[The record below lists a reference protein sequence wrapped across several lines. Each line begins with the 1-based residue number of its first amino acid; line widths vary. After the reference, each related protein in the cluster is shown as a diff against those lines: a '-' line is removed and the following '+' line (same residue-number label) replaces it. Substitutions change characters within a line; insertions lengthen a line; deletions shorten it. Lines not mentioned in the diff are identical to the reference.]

1 ERRRLLAVARN
12 DVVVVVVVTGDVRSR
27 GRERIGRDK
36 VAAGA
41 SERSSRSPAAGLQRS
56 RGEFEA
62 RDREEHRAV
71 CPKERDQTAEDLSA
85 LWLGAGCVLV
95 LRKEVSSL
103 RGGNG
108 NEAKNERL
116 RVRWLGSAVTELK
129 GEIAE
134 VLRTRNASEELAERS
149 RMKGE
154 LALLKGDVA
163 AVGRGI
169 RNLGGRIAKI
179 EAVLGT
185 IRVDIAAVKE
195 RFSLLFRTCAD
206 IASQLSSIQI
216 EVKSLRCE
224 SFSTELANS
233 AVQSRRP
240 TRGGEEEGAA
250 EKRGKEEEAER
261 RTTVTV
267 ASRRRFARKRATGRG
282 YWKRKEGQHGT
293 RLKEGYDRLKSLERK
308 VLLAAQ
314 RRTSLEK
321 RVAACESLGHE
332 WSAGVKSLGR
342 RVKAL
347 ERDQVELAGRI
358 SNVTESGEGESLLAR
373 RKEEANESQLGGFVD
388 SLRSLEN
395 AMEANN
401 SLTRR
406 ELTRLGINAARK
418 GAELSLTREEL
429 SNLRRT
435 VQALSVSA
443 SKLQERSDRHEE
455 AIDRLING
463 AVGLSSSSSSSS
475 SNVSNEDETLLFSS
489 FQQLEDRYHL
499 IGSNLTGDCEPTST
513 EDEPADGLRLLEVGG
528 SSSSSRPMLVFCR
541 KGWIVVAR
549 RVDGSLDFDRNWRD
563 YSLGF
568 GSPVSE
574 YWIGN
579 QVLHRLTTTT
589 DDDCTSLR
597 VDMTDIY
604 GERWRAEYQSFR
616 VESEE
621 TGYRLQV
628 RGYSGNATDALSYQ
642 NGMAFSA
649 KDRDMDASATH
660 CARNYRGGWW
670 FSRCQHVNLNGKY
683 SLGLTWFRSDTN
695 QWMSIA
701 SSEMSV
707 RRNFDCRRR
716 RRRRRR
722 RGRSR

>member
-1 ERRRLLAVARN
+1 MRRRKGCWLLRVTLLL
-12 DVVVVVVVTGDVRSR
+12 VVGIVHGDENVSDAIRSL
-27 GRERIGRDK
+27 REQVDALLDHRQQDYN
-36 VAAGA
+36 ALEA
-41 SERSSRSPAAGLQRS
+41 SLK
-56 RGEFEA
+56 
-62 RDREEHRAV
+62 RAIE
-71 CPKERDQTAEDLSA
+71 KNTELF
-85 LWLGAGCVLV
+85 VLKNEIKQ
-95 LRKEVSSL
+95 LRKEVTSL

-224 SFSTELANS
+224 SFSTNLVNS
-233 AVQSRRP
+233 PVQRP
-240 TRGGEEEGAA
+240 TRAGDDDDDDDAEEEEEEEEGGA
-250 EKRGKEEEAER
+250 ETKAGERGKEKEAER
-261 RTTVTV
+261 RTRTGRANDREENSATTTTTTVTRTTTRGSNGEQGTAV
-267 ASRRRFARKRATGRG
+267 ALSRDSLPSRRRFARKHTRSG
-282 YWKRKEGQHGT
+282 YSKRKEGHRT
-293 RLKEGYDRLKSLERK
+293 RLEDRLKSLERK
-308 VLLAAQ
+308 VFLAAQ

-321 RVAACESLGHE
+321 RVAMAAAAAVAACESQE
-332 WSAGVKSLGR
+332 WAGLAKRVKSL
-342 RVKAL
+342 
-347 ERDQVELAGRI
+347 ERAGVELAGRI
-358 SNVTESGEGESLLAR
+358 SNVTESGVFTREVNESLGLR
-373 RKEEANESQLGGFVD
+373 LVD

-429 SNLRRT
+429 GNLRRT

-455 AIDRLING
+455 AIDRLTN
-463 AVGLSSSSSSSS
+463 ASS
-475 SNVSNEDETLLFSS
+475 DESFSS

-499 IGSNLTGDCEPTST
+499 IGRNLTGDCEPTT
-513 EDEPADGLRLLEVGG
+513 EDQPADGLRLLEVGKG
-528 SSSSSRPMLVFCR
+528 GRPMLVFCR
-541 KGWIVVAR
+541 EGWIVVAR
-549 RVDGSLDFDRNWRD
+549 RVDGTLDFDRTWHD

-597 VDMTDIY
+597 IDMTDIY

-621 TGYRLQV
+621 TGYRLEV

-722 RGRSR
+722 SR

>member
-1 ERRRLLAVARN
+1 MRVTLLLAILA
-12 DVVVVVVVTGDVRSR
+12 
-27 GRERIGRDK
+27 
-36 VAAGA
+36 
-41 SERSSRSPAAGLQRS
+41 
-56 RGEFEA
+56 
-62 RDREEHRAV
+62 REEVRGDENVSDAIRSLREQVNALLDHRQQ
-71 CPKERDQTAEDLSA
+71 DYNA
-85 LWLGAGCVLV
+85 LEASLKRAIEKNTELFVLKNEIKQ
-95 LRKEVSSL
+95 LRKEVTSL

-224 SFSTELANS
+224 SFSTNLVNS
-233 AVQSRRP
+233 PVQRP
-240 TRGGEEEGAA
+240 TRGGEEEGGA
-250 EKRGKEEEAER
+250 ETKAGERGKEEEAER
-261 RTTVTV
+261 RTRTNDREPTISVTTTRGSNGEQGTAV
-267 ASRRRFARKRATGRG
+267 AVSHDLLPSRRRFARKHTRG
-282 YWKRKEGQHGT
+282 AYSKRKKGHRT
-293 RLKEGYDRLKSLERK
+293 RLDDRLKSLERK
-308 VLLAAQ
+308 VFLAAQ
-314 RRTSLEK
+314 RRASLEK
-321 RVAACESLGHE
+321 RVAAACESQE
-332 WSAGVKSLGR
+332 WAGLAK
-342 RVKAL
+342 RVKTL
-347 ERDQVELAGRI
+347 ERAHVELAGRI
-358 SNVTESGEGESLLAR
+358 SNVTESGVFTREVNDSLGLR
-373 RKEEANESQLGGFVD
+373 LVD

-443 SKLQERSDRHEE
+443 SKLQERSDGHEE
-455 AIDRLING
+455 AIDRLTNG
-463 AVGLSSSSSSSS
+463 VRFSS
-475 SNVSNEDETLLFSS
+475 SNASSDASMDESSDKALLFSS

-499 IGSNLTGDCEPTST
+499 IGRNLTGDCEPTT
-513 EDEPADGLRLLEVGG
+513 EDEPVDGLRLLDVGKG
-528 SSSSSRPMLVFCR
+528 GRPMLVFCR
-541 KGWIVVAR
+541 EGWIVVAR
-549 RVDGSLDFDRNWRD
+549 RIDGTLDFDRNWHD

-579 QVLHRLTTTT
+579 EVLHGLTTTT
-589 DDDCTSLR
+589 DRTDRGDDDCTSLR
-597 VDMTDIY
+597 IDMTDIY
-604 GERWRAEYQSFR
+604 GERWRAEYQLFR

-621 TGYRLQV
+621 TGYRLEV

-649 KDRDMDASATH
+649 KDRDMDVSATH

-701 SSEMSV
+701 SSEMSI
-707 RRNFDCRRR
+707 RRNFDCHRRR
-716 RRRRRR
+716 RRRSHRRR
-722 RGRSR
+722 RRSR

>member
-1 ERRRLLAVARN
+1 MRRKGCCWLLRVTLLLAILA
-12 DVVVVVVVTGDVRSR
+12 
-27 GRERIGRDK
+27 
-36 VAAGA
+36 
-41 SERSSRSPAAGLQRS
+41 
-56 RGEFEA
+56 
-62 RDREEHRAV
+62 REEVHGDENVSDAIRSLREQVNALLDHRQQ
-71 CPKERDQTAEDLSA
+71 DYNA
-85 LWLGAGCVLV
+85 LEASLKRAIEKNTELFVLKNEIKQ
-95 LRKEVSSL
+95 LRKEVTSL

-224 SFSTELANS
+224 STRTNDREPTIS
-233 AVQSRRP
+233 ATT
-240 TRGGEEEGAA
+240 TRGSNGEQGTA
-250 EKRGKEEEAER
+250 
-261 RTTVTV
+261 V
-267 ASRRRFARKRATGRG
+267 AVSHDLLSSRRRFAKKHTRG
-282 YWKRKEGQHGT
+282 YSKKKKGHRT
-293 RLKEGYDRLKSLERK
+293 RLDDRLKSLERK
-308 VLLAAQ
+308 VFLAAQ
-314 RRTSLEK
+314 RRASLEK
-321 RVAACESLGHE
+321 RVAAAYESQE
-332 WSAGVKSLGR
+332 WAGLAK
-342 RVKAL
+342 RVKTL
-347 ERDQVELAGRI
+347 ERAHVELAGRM
-358 SNVTESGEGESLLAR
+358 SNVTESGVFTREVNDSLGLR
-373 RKEEANESQLGGFVD
+373 LVD

-443 SKLQERSDRHEE
+443 SKLQERSDGHEE
-455 AIDRLING
+455 AIDRLTNG
-463 AVGLSSSSSSSS
+463 VRFSS
-475 SNVSNEDETLLFSS
+475 SNASSDASMDESSDKALLFSS

-499 IGSNLTGDCEPTST
+499 IGRNLTGDCEPTT
-513 EDEPADGLRLLEVGG
+513 EDEPVDGLRLLNVGKG
-528 SSSSSRPMLVFCR
+528 GRPMLVFCR
-541 KGWIVVAR
+541 EGWIVVAR
-549 RVDGSLDFDRNWRD
+549 RIDGTLDFDRNWHD

-579 QVLHRLTTTT
+579 EVLHRLTTTT
-589 DDDCTSLR
+589 DRADRGDDDCTSLR
-597 VDMTDIY
+597 IDMTDIY
-604 GERWRAEYQSFR
+604 GERWRAEYQLFR

-621 TGYRLQV
+621 TGYRLEV
-628 RGYSGNATDALSYQ
+628 RGYTGNATDALSYQ

-701 SSEMSV
+701 SSEIVAAALSSHISV
-707 RRNFDCRRR
+707 LLSAD
-716 RRRRRR
+716 
-722 RGRSR
+722 